1 MSRYKPYSQYKDSG
15 VAWLGEI
22 PQEWNSIKFKH
33 VFLEKKKKNNL
44 LLDCGSISFGEVVY
58 KDNDKIPEET
68 KAAYQE
74 VLVGEF
80 LVNPLN
86 LNFDLKSLRT
96 ALSNINVVVSTGYI
110 VLQSQKNTDKNYL
123 RWLLYHFDIAHM
135 KTLGAGVRQT
145 VNFTDIGNEY
155 FYIPTI
161 KEQQAIAN
169 FLDNATCKID
179 ALIQKQQNLIEL
191 LKEKRQAL
199 ISHAVTKGLNP
210 HIKMKDSG
218 VEWLGEVPEH
228 WKILQLKRISSIKG
242 GYAFSTA
249 DFVDDGVQIIKIGNV
264 YQSKF
269 HIDRQPTYVSQE
281 IAKETKEFLITEG
294 DLIISLTG
302 TLGKRDYGFAVT
314 VDQKGEYL
322 LNQRVAK
329 MLPNK
334 KLVELIYFSYVM
346 KSEQYLTQIYALPS
360 GTKQAN
366 LSNENVLSAICS
378 LPDLLEQ
385 RAISNYLDNATCK
398 IDTLI
403 AKVQKAIELLKE
415 RRTALISA
423 VVTGKIDVRECV
435 GDNSNCSEIPNSSNQ
450 R

>member
-1 MSRYKPYSQYKDSG
+1 MSKYQPYPQYKDSG
-15 VAWLGEI
+15 VEWLGEI

-74 VLVGEF
+74 VLAGEF

-96 ALSNINVVVSTGYI
+96 ALSNIDVVVSTGYI
-110 VLQSQKNTDKNYL
+110 VLQSQKGTDKNYL
-123 RWLLYHFDIAHM
+123 RWLLYQFDIAHM

-155 FYIPTI
+155 FYIPSI
-161 KEQQAIAN
+161 KEQQSIAN

-179 ALIQKQQNLIEL
+179 TLIQKQQNLIEL

-210 HIKMKDSG
+210 HVKMKDSG

-228 WKILQLKRISSIKG
+228 WEVKRLKFVASYKNSNIDKKSYENQKQVRLCNYTDVYYNEKITNDIEFMIATASDSEINAMSLKKGDIIITKDSENPADIGIPAIVTEELDNTVCGYHLTVIGANYDMDSFYLYRTIQSSMTKAYLHAETPGITRYGLKQD
-242 GYAFSTA
+242 T
-249 DFVDDGVQIIKIGNV
+249 IG
-264 YQSKF
+264 S
-269 HIDRQPTYVSQE
+269 I
-281 IAKETKEFLITEG
+281 
-294 DLIISLTG
+294 
-302 TLGKRDYGFAVT
+302 
-314 VDQKGEYL
+314 
-322 LNQRVAK
+322 
-329 MLPNK
+329 
-334 KLVELIYFSYVM
+334 LVVCPPY
-346 KSEQYLTQIYALPS
+346 SEQQTIA
-360 GTKQAN
+360 
-366 LSNENVLSAICS
+366 
-378 LPDLLEQ
+378 
-385 RAISNYLDNATCK
+385 NYLDNATCK

-403 AKVQKAIELLKE
+403 SKAQEAIELLKE

-423 VVTGKIDVRECV
+423 TVTGKIDVREIT
-435 GDNSNCSEIPNSSNQ
+435 E
-450 R
+450 